1 MDVGQLAVAAHQ
13 GQGFVFRAFH
23 IFVVLSGF
31 GQPVLAAGMGR
42 KTRLV
47 RDFQF
52 VKDGLAVDLIGIIA
66 VGGGKVAGGQGSHI
80 IAPVGDAGGAFR
92 GPACEPGF
100 SRQAA

>member
-1 MDVGQLAVAAHQ
+1 
-13 GQGFVFRAFH
+13 
-23 IFVVLSGF
+23 
-31 GQPVLAAGMGR
+31 MGR

-100 SRQAA
+100 FPAGRIGLFAFFQKPFWVEHGDVFGTVDGNGFDVVGA